1 MNLMKGSLTA
11 ETRGATFALL
21 AALASLG

>member
-1 MNLMKGSLTA
+1 MKGSLTN
-11 ETRGATFALL
+11 ETRGATFALH